1 MYIHTDIYA
10 IQSPKITGESCG
22 DAYGVF
28 RDESATTI
36 VLSDGLGSGIRAHIA
51 ANMCVSRLIGLIKA
65 GFSLREAFAALS
77 QTMDKAWGNDE
88 PFAVF
93 TVARILNNGQT
104 TVLSYE
110 MPASLLINHTY
121 SQVIQDRIYTRH
133 KAVVHESS
141 CMLDKDEGLIL
152 LSDGITQAGM
162 GKIFARGWEIEGVR
176 KFVQSRLPVDRI
188 DGDLF
193 ARMVHDKARSFG
205 PKGKGD
211 DCSVVLALNR
221 RGVIVNL
228 LTGPPNDILQDE
240 IWVNEFFQSE
250 GIHLVSGGSTAL
262 LAARIKKQKLITQE
276 HGVISDLPSYDL
288 DGCELVTEGIVTLN
302 QVYNLLDTKIEN
314 LTGDNPVIQMCYFLK
329 MADKVNIW
337 LGTALN
343 SNDDPL
349 EFRQLGLLARDKIVE
364 KIINKLDLQG
374 KLVVLKQN

>member
-36 VLSDGLGSGIRAHIA
+36 VLSDGLGSGITAHIA

-77 QTMDKAWGNDE
+77 QTMDKAWGNNE

-110 MPASLLINHTY
+110 MPASLLINNTY
-121 SQVIQDRIYTRH
+121 CQVIQDRVFTQH

-141 CMLDKDEGLIL
+141 CLLDKDDGLIL

-162 GKIFARGWEIEGVR
+162 GKIFDLGWEIEGVR
-176 KFVQSRLPVDRI
+176 KFVQSRLPVNRI
-188 DGDLF
+188 DGESM
-193 ARMVHDKARSFG
+193 ARLVHDKARSFG
-205 PKGKGD
+205 PNGKGD

-228 LTGPPNDILQDE
+228 LTGPPTDRLQDE
-240 IWVNEFFQSE
+240 IWVNGFFQSE

-262 LAARIKKQKLITQE
+262 IAARSKNQKLITRE
-276 HGVISDLPSYDL
+276 RGAVSDLPSYEL

-302 QVYNLLDTKIEN
+302 QVYNLLDEKIEK
-314 LTGDNPVIQMCYFLK
+314 LTDDNPVIQMCYFLK
-329 MADKVNIW
+329 IADRVNIW
-337 LGTALN
+337 LGTAMN

-349 EFRQLGLLARDKIVE
+349 EFRQLGLVARE
-364 KIINKLDLQG
+364 KIIEKIIGKLQTQG
-374 KLVVLKQN
+374 KLVVLKRN